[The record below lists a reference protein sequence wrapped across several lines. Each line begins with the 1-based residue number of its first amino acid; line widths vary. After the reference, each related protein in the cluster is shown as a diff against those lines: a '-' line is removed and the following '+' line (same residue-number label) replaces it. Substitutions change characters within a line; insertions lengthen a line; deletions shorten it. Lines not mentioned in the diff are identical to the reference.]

1 MLCINVRHDLWQCV
15 IWDITP
21 DIWRICVNISLRVDQ
36 ENYGLVGNHK
46 SHKRRGKD
54 KNSSTGSKTL
64 ADWTSKRAVAF
75 SRESIKCPYVVSLR
89 IHVTWRQEDRHLR
102 GPIFAIV
109 ALTDACAQIH
119 TLIDSVVVSLLDRET
134 DKQTYCVRL
143 DWIGWDWIR
152 LDWIGLDWIG
162 WNELRLQIRLDWS
175 RLD

>member
-1 MLCINVRHDLWQCV
+1 M
-15 IWDITP
+15 
-21 DIWRICVNISLRVDQ
+21 
-36 ENYGLVGNHK
+36 
-46 SHKRRGKD
+46 
-54 KNSSTGSKTL
+54 
-64 ADWTSKRAVAF
+64 
-75 SRESIKCPYVVSLR
+75 
-89 IHVTWRQEDRHLR
+89 R